1 MGGDGSGRWGWHRAK
16 TDTDGLLR
24 PDARWPARQGYLDP
38 GTSGAYAVAWPRGD
52 RPAGDILVR
61 YDADRP
67 GELVLASRTR
77 RPAGEPWSP
86 ARRQAGRGRRAME
99 AEGDALADLRADR
112 GTDTYR

>member
-1 MGGDGSGRWGWHRAK
+1 MSGRWGWHRAK
-16 TDTDGLLR
+16 TDTGGLPKLDVR
-24 PDARWPARQGYLDP
+24 WLARRGFLAP
-38 GTSGAYAVAWPRGD
+38 GTSGLYPVAWSGGD